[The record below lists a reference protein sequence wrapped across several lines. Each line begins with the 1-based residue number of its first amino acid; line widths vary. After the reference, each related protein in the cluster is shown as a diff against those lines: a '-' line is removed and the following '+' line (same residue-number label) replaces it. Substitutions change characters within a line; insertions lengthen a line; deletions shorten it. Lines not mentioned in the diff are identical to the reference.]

1 MAIGYLVLT
10 LAYYRNAFNGG
21 DLKFMSTSLFD
32 KDGETYNQS
41 AILTADYAVDPVKL
55 EELGLPRYTT
65 TYTIS
70 QMCYNFSLGAAI
82 VHVLLWHWKDLK
94 RGKQSNFYECKL
106 ESLLL
111 GTFLAFGGFRFFKK
125 GHQDIDDPHYQGK

>member
-21 DLKFMSTSLFD
+21 DLKFMSTSLFG
-32 KDGETYNQS
+32 KDGDTYNQS
-41 AILTADYAVDPVKL
+41 AILTSDYSVDAEKL
-55 EELGLPRYTT
+55 AELGLPRYTT

-94 RGKQSNFYECKL
+94 RGTGND
-106 ESLLL
+106 LLL
-111 GTFLAFGGFRFFKK
+111 KK
-125 GHQDIDDPHYQGK
+125 LIYTSLRSIQWFQPLQGYTRHR

>member
-21 DLKFMSTSLFD
+21 DLKFMSTSLFG
-32 KDGETYNQS
+32 KDGDTYNQS
-41 AILTADYAVDPVKL
+41 AILTSDYSVDAEEL
-55 EELGLPRYTT
+55 AELGLPRYTT
-65 TYTIS
+65 KYTIS

-94 RGKQSNFYECKL
+94 RGTNNN
-106 ESLLL
+106 LLL
-111 GTFLAFGGFRFFKK
+111 SKLTRLYL
-125 GHQDIDDPHYQGK
+125 IM